1 MIVQNQ
7 FFEGFSISII
17 VVNSIFLAMQDPTA
31 SEQAPFL
38 NIGDYVFQALYTTE
52 MLLKIC
58 SRGFIFNKGSYL
70 RNYWNILDFVIVVSG
85 FASYLGTGTNLN
97 ALRSFRVLRPLRS
110 ISVIEG
116 LRVIVSAMM
125 LSLALL
131 RDAIIVLLFFY
142 SIMSIIGV

>member
-1 MIVQNQ
+1 
-7 FFEGFSISII
+7 
-17 VVNSIFLAMQDPTA
+17 
-31 SEQAPFL
+31 
-38 NIGDYVFQALYTTE
+38 

-58 SRGFIFNKGSYL
+58 GRGFIFNKGSYL

-116 LRVIVSAMM
+116 LRVIVSALM

-131 RDAIIVLLFFY
+131 RDTIILLVFYY
-142 SIMSIIGV
+142 SIMSIIGL